1 MSQVTTRAS
10 IKYLSIKFFL
20 KFFSVS
26 WSRTHSENRESWNLP
41 QPFLTNGSSLQKNY
55 LCLKLFV
62 GDRLVEFVKRKKT
75 LMFICCKWNNTSFT
89 QRIFCNGLLLLF
101 DQLLSVLDALR
112 SCRYPPFVTFL
123 SGALIYYYLLVAG
136 FSDWLALSSI
146 LEGNALEKRCL
157 DTLPDIK
164 TACTVTSY
172 CATTPSCDANCTV
185 IPCHPLI
192 LAIMIPC
199 AVIHMTCLSL
209 FCYLK
214 PQVRSKL
221 TGSSPSQATAFVNEN
236 WDDQIISMKKV
247 TSTKEHSTGQ
257 TILENNHSSKRDWRQ
272 AENWKDTLQI
282 WL

>member
-1 MSQVTTRAS
+1 M
-10 IKYLSIKFFL
+10 
-20 KFFSVS
+20 
-26 WSRTHSENRESWNLP
+26 
-41 QPFLTNGSSLQKNY
+41 
-55 LCLKLFV
+55 
-62 GDRLVEFVKRKKT
+62 
-75 LMFICCKWNNTSFT
+75 
-89 QRIFCNGLLLLF
+89 
-101 DQLLSVLDALR
+101 
-112 SCRYPPFVTFL
+112 
-123 SGALIYYYLLVAG
+123 AG

-157 DTLPDIK
+157 DTLPGIK
-164 TACTVTSY
+164 TAYTITSY

-185 IPCHPLI
+185 MPCHPLI

-221 TGSSPSQATAFVNEN
+221 TGSSPSQATAFVKEN

-247 TSTKEHSTGQ
+247 TSTKERSTGQ

-282 WL
+282 WLQQWCCYWNFSLYSESKGLSRQGSGTFVSETAGQITTPLLHT